1 MIELLGIDN
10 VMFHV
15 GDLETAIPFYE
26 SCGFVLKFRVDEKQ
40 MALFDIGPEGPGL
53 VIRTDEGSPAGRLWV
68 EVRNADDVRQ
78 TLLERGTAS
87 SRIETATGIT
97 CEIVDPF
104 GNRIGF
110 ADYSK
115 RPDLARH

>member
-68 EVRNADDVRQ
+68 EVRNADEVRQ
-78 TLLERGTAS
+78 KLLTKGLTS
-87 SRIETATGIT
+87 SPIETATGIT
-97 CEIVDPF
+97 CEIVDHF
-104 GNRIGF
+104 GNCIGF

-115 RPDLARH
+115 RPDLARR

>member
-40 MALFDIGPEGPGL
+40 MALFDIGLEGPGL
-53 VIRTDEGSPAGRLWV
+53 VIRTDEGSPGGRLWV
-68 EVRNADDVRQ
+68 EVRNADETRQ
-78 TLLERGTAS
+78 ALLARGTAS
-87 SRIETATGIT
+87 TRIETATGVT
-97 CEIVDPF
+97 CEISDPF

-115 RPDLARH
+115 RPELARR